1 MAVEEDDNTWVLD
14 LETALV
20 EDCTAASIYS
30 ICKGKSV
37 PDFLRAEVWQVCL
50 EVQEKGNQLVLFNE
64 IFDLPEQ
71 NILRE
76 DCQQF
81 VANLGNEDEDKVS
94 VISDL
99 ESILTFYCKSKS
111 LKYEKGNG
119 WIEILLPL
127 IALKLPRSGTYNL
140 FEAIKNCYIP
150 RCCKKNGTPFH
161 LFRLL
166 LLYHDPELCSFLDT
180 KRISPDLYCLS
191 WFQSLFAAT
200 CSLPVVQAMWDL
212 YFQQADPF
220 FVFFLGLVMVVNAR
234 EQILSMKNENKQTI
248 VDTLSSMPC
257 ALEADDVT
265 DFCSLSQYYALKTPG
280 SFRKDLLKILFEGI
294 VDSTETSTISQ
305 ALCLPVSAQELVEN
319 AELKHNL
326 DSIECVRFFLV
337 DCRPAEQYNAG
348 HLPTAFHLDCNL
360 MLQEPAAFSTA
371 VQGLLSAQ
379 RQALAARSAAG
390 GEHLCFLG
398 SGRVEEDQYTH
409 MVVASFLQKHTHY
422 VSMLTGGYQ
431 AIHEHFGEDVGNSLE
446 DHNPQ
451 NCLVCSP
458 DNASEDSETIRP
470 NTSSSDLFGK
480 ISAAMKL
487 KSAEV
492 KGKLFDYIVN
502 PTGGNTVE
510 RHVSSADKLG
520 KRYRNMA
527 PVFSID
533 DDHDGADAASLTSPE
548 EEEGHEG
555 VSISTWLSKPD
566 VIEAFKCH
574 EVKVN
579 GYMYDSHLLVTDSH
593 IYVLRDIPGRKG
605 YAHIVGRRPLSAI
618 VKITSKKKHPEL
630 ITFKYG
636 VPQGDSLVISDMDRF
651 LIPNASDATKLVSQQ
666 IMKQLKGKDG

>member
-1 MAVEEDDNTWVLD
+1 MAVEVDDKTWVID
-14 LETALV
+14 LETALL

-37 PDFLRAEVWQVCL
+37 PDFLRAEVWQICL
-50 EVQEKGNQLVLFNE
+50 QVQEKGNQLVLFNE

-127 IALKLPRSGTYNL
+127 IALKLPRSETYNL

-200 CSLPVVQAMWDL
+200 CTLPVVQAMWDL
-212 YFQQADPF
+212 YFQQADS
-220 FVFFLGLVMVVNAR
+220 FFLFFLALVMVVNAR
-234 EQILSMKNENKQTI
+234 EQILSMKNENKQNI

-257 ALEADDVT
+257 ALEANDVT
-265 DFCSLSQYYALKTPG
+265 DFCSLAQYYALKTPG
-280 SFRKDLLKILFEGI
+280 SFRKDLLKVLYG
-294 VDSTETSTISQ
+294 DSDDLTETSSISQ
-305 ALCLPVSAQELVEN
+305 ALCLPVSAEELVEN
-319 AELKHNL
+319 AESTQNL

-431 AIHEHFGEDVGNSLE
+431 AIHENFGEDVGNSLDE
-446 DHNPQ
+446 HNAQ
-451 NCLVCSP
+451 SCLVCTP
-458 DNASEDSETIRP
+458 DNASEDSETFRP
-470 NTSSSDLFGK
+470 NASSSDLLGK

-502 PTGGNTVE
+502 PTGSNAVE

-533 DDHDGADAASLTSPE
+533 EEDGDAAGLERPE
-548 EEEGHEG
+548 EEEEQET
-555 VSISTWLSKPD
+555 VAISTWLSKPD
-566 VIEAFKCH
+566 VIKAFKCH

-579 GYMYDSHLLVTDSH
+579 GYMYESHLLVTDSH

-605 YAHIVGRRPLSAI
+605 FAHIVVRRLLSAI

-636 VPQGDSLVISDMDRF
+636 APEGDSLVISDMDRF
-651 LIPNASDATKLVSQQ
+651 LIPNASEATKLVSQQ
-666 IMKQLKGKDG
+666 IMKQLKVKDG